1 MRRYRK
7 QPMSSSAS
15 SPRSPSESQT
25 TSTPGHDFTLRIDGT
40 GRLRFIRGD
49 DNIAVT
55 VRPCFPW
62 SSPREYISLRR
73 VGEKDDSEVA
83 LVPRLEDLDSESR
96 RALERVLG
104 EAGFMLEVTAIEA
117 IERDFELRTWKVQT
131 QQGPRRFQTKLEDWP
146 IRLPS
151 QGIVLRDLG
160 GDLYHISDPQGLDKK
175 SFQKIWAFLD

>member
-1 MRRYRK
+1 
-7 QPMSSSAS
+7 MSSSAS
-15 SPRSPSESQT
+15 SPQPSSEST
-25 TSTPGHDFTLRIDGT
+25 TTQRQDFTLRIDGT

-83 LVPRLEDLDSESR
+83 LVPHLEDLDSESR
-96 RALERVLG
+96 RALEQVLG
-104 EAGFMLEVTAIEA
+104 EAGFMLEVTGIEA

-131 QQGPRRFQTKLEDWP
+131 RQGPRSFQTKLEDWP

-160 GDLYHISDPQGLDKK
+160 GDLYHIADPHGLDKK